1 MNGSVADATGPV
13 TTGSDGTEALAGI
26 GRALRR
32 LCRAVSLPALF
43 EEAARAL
50 CEEAG
55 FARAAVFSFRD
66 HALDLRGVHAGDEL
80 ECVELLG
87 GRLGGKPLRLGP
99 WLHES
104 EVLRRRTPL
113 LVDDAAADSH
123 ALATLPGASSYVL
136 APVTCQD
143 QAVVLIHAD
152 HGPTGRAVTPS
163 DLAALSAFAVG
174 FGYALECGALEER
187 VRRHSARVLALAR
200 STEANVEQ
208 LLGAGL
214 DGLADLPGNN
224 AAQGA
229 GSVPGRERLAM
240 LTPREQEV
248 LTMLAD
254 GETNARIAQRLV
266 VSEDTVKTHVKHIL
280 RKLGVRNR
288 SQAVSRYFRTRTSAD
303 LEAPASGVG

>member
-1 MNGSVADATGPV
+1 MNGSVRDRTTLV
-13 TTGSDGTEALAGI
+13 TTGPDGAAALAGV

-43 EEAARAL
+43 EEAACAL
-50 CEEAG
+50 CQEAG

-66 HALDLRGVHAGDEL
+66 HALDLQSVHAGDEL
-80 ECVELLG
+80 HCGELLQR
-87 GRLGGKPLRLGP
+87 RLGDEPVRLGP

-113 LVDDAAADSH
+113 LVEDAAADSY
-123 ALATLPGASSYVL
+123 ALGTLPGTSSYVL

-152 HGPTGRAVTPS
+152 HGPAGRAVTPL

-208 LLGAGL
+208 LLGKNI
-214 DGLADLPGNN
+214 DGLPDLPGQS
-224 AAQGA
+224 AAEGV
-229 GSVPGRERLAM
+229 GSLPGRERLAM

-248 LTMLAD
+248 LAMLAE

-288 SQAVSRYFRTRTSAD
+288 SQAVSRYFRTRASAD

>member
-1 MNGSVADATGPV
+1 LNGSPPGATGPA
-13 TTGSDGTEALAGI
+13 TTGPDGAAALAGVS
-26 GRALRR
+26 RALRR
-32 LCRAVSLPALF
+32 LCRAVSLPALYD
-43 EEAARAL
+43 EAVRAL

-55 FARAAVFSFRD
+55 FERAAMFGFRD
-66 HALDLRGVHAGDEL
+66 HALELRSVHAGAEPDCGEVL
-80 ECVELLG
+80 RR
-87 GRLGGKPLRLGP
+87 RLGETPVGLGP
-99 WLHES
+99 WLHEA

-113 LVDDAAADSH
+113 LVADAGADPY
-123 ALATLPGASSYVL
+123 ALATLPGTSSYVL
-136 APVTCQD
+136 APVICQD

-152 HGPTGRAVTPS
+152 HGPTGRAVTPF

-174 FGYALECGALEER
+174 FGYALACGALEER
-187 VRRHSARVLALAR
+187 IRKHSARVLALAR
-200 STEANVEQ
+200 STEAHVEQ
-208 LLGAGL
+208 LLAAGL
-214 DGLADLPGNN
+214 DALPDLPGQS
-224 AAQGA
+224 AASGA
-229 GSVPGRERLAM
+229 GGVPGRERLAM

-248 LTMLAD
+248 LAMLAE